1 MTDLKRKNDDQGK
14 LYKADARGE
23 IAGVCIGLADF
34 FNIDVTLIRIA
45 FVLLALSGG
54 PGLIA
59 YIVLAI
65 VMPDEQRVYPE
76 RYAGNTYLRND
87 EYV

>member
-1 MTDLKRKNDDQGK
+1 MTDVKRKNDQGK
-14 LYKADARGE
+14 LYKADDRGE
-23 IAGVCIGLADF
+23 IAGVCVGLADF

-65 VMPDEQRVYPE
+65 VMPDEKRVYPE
-76 RYAGNTYLRND
+76 RYAGDTYLPD
-87 EYV
+87 DDYV

>member
-1 MTDLKRKNDDQGK
+1 MTDEKRKNDQGK

-23 IAGVCIGLADF
+23 IAGVCVGLADF

-65 VMPDEQRVYPE
+65 VMPDEQKVYPE
-76 RYAGNTYLRND
+76 RYAGKTYLPD
-87 EYV
+87 EDFV